1 MKTIKTN
8 YMSLLVTLVTLP
20 SVLVLV
26 APAPVLFA
34 VALSV
39 AVLAEVLIMDQSNE
53 NPLYSNEND
62 ERTVVHVCDAV
73 AASGYLC
80 AR

>member
-20 SVLVLV
+20 SVLLLV

-34 VALSV
+34 VALGV

-53 NPLYSNEND
+53 NPLYSNEIV
-62 ERTVVHVCDAV
+62 ERPVYVCDAV

>member
-20 SVLVLV
+20 SVLLLV

-34 VALSV
+34 VALGV

-53 NPLYSNEND
+53 NPLYSNEIV
-62 ERTVVHVCDAV
+62 ERPVHVCDAV
-73 AASGYLC
+73 AAPGYLC